1 MAKKLFDTS
10 TLLHHW
16 NRSGGNAPADKN
28 VDDAKSWA
36 RELIDLHT
44 GIDAILT
51 PVYLEV
57 VVGALSAQQLQLA
70 RAFLQA
76 FRIVDEGKILAE
88 DWVEARRIAER
99 VPRKPYR
106 RQLGD
111 CLIRAIAN
119 RLRYEVIAIDTRF
132 P

>member
-10 TLLHHW
+10 TLLAHW
-16 NRSGGNAPADKN
+16 GACGGNAPADKN
-28 VDDAKSWA
+28 NDDAKVWA
-36 RELIDLHT
+36 KNLIKLHA
-44 GIDAILT
+44 GIDAIVT

-57 VVGALSAQQLQLA
+57 VVGTLSAHQLNLA
-70 RAFLQA
+70 RAFLQC

-119 RLRYEVIAIDTRF
+119 RLRYDVIAVDTRF